1 MLKFK
6 KNNLNEKKLY
16 NKILN
21 LSRKKEFYIEMS
33 IKDTFQNRINLIFI
47 HSCFLFIKIKEV
59 ENNNLYK
66 DFYQK
71 TFDHIFEQIELNMRE
86 IGFGDVTVNKNMK
99 YLVKIFYEILLGCEL
114 YKKKDADSKIKFFLL
129 YLDQFSPENS
139 EINKLIV
146 DYFDKYEAFCFDLS
160 SDSILKGNLN
170 FNFK

>member
-1 MLKFK
+1 MLKLK
-6 KNNLNEKKLY
+6 KNSFNEKKLY

-21 LSRKKEFYIEMS
+21 LSRKKEFYVEMS

-47 HSCFLFIKIKEV
+47 HSCFLFIKIKQDK
-59 ENNNLYK
+59 NTRLYK
-66 DFYQK
+66 NFYQR
-71 TFDHIFEQIELNMRE
+71 TFDHIFQQIELNMRE

-99 YLVKIFYEILLGCEL
+99 YLVKIFYEILLECEI
-114 YKKKDADSKIKFFLL
+114 YKKKDIESKFKFFLL
-129 YLDQFSPENS
+129 YLEQFSSKNS

-160 SDSILKGNLN
+160 SDSVLKGNLN